1 LREENSTRARFSSNS
16 TPIPWGEKSITI
28 KKCAKMTLNNFITFI
43 LVQQVFR
50 VQLLIMFF
58 LLREN
63 IVIIISP

>member
-43 LVQQVFR
+43 LVHQVFR
-50 VQLLIMFF
+50 VHSALIMFF
-58 LLREN
+58 IMKTL
-63 IVIIISP
+63 